1 MDLSHRYRHYQT
13 IRRGCYQDVL
23 ASAEFGWLSD
33 AGIVLEIASEGCI
46 QEVLRSWESD
56 INWEAVLRSSNDYQP
71 RHFDISAC
79 LGTELVGLAVGRVS
93 KGKNIVRIDKLERKK
108 SCLELKGVFAFLV
121 IQIASDYAVRL
132 GAKSVK
138 ITEPRAELVDYLER
152 RGVGVFHKGGPN
164 YPYDHIH
171 IAVDGK

>member
-1 MDLSHRYRHYQT
+1 MDLSNRYRHYQT

-33 AGIVLEIASEGCI
+33 AGIVLEIASKGCV
-46 QEVLRSWESD
+46 QEVVKSWESD

-71 RHFDISAC
+71 RNFDVSVY
-79 LGTELVGLAVGRVS
+79 LGSELVGLAVGRVS
-93 KGKNIVRIDKLERKK
+93 KGKNIVRIDKLERKR
-108 SCLELKGVFAFLV
+108 SCLELEGVFVFLV
-121 IQIASDYAVRL
+121 IQIAADYAGKL

-152 RGVGVFHKGGPN
+152 HGMGIFHKGGLN
-164 YPYDHIH
+164 YPYDHMH

>member
-1 MDLSHRYRHYQT
+1 MDLSARYKYYQT
-13 IRRGCYQDVL
+13 IRRGCYQNVL
-23 ASAEFGWLSD
+23 ASAEFGWLRD
-33 AGIVLEIASEGCI
+33 AGIVLEIASKGCI
-46 QEVLRSWESD
+46 QKVVKSWESD

-71 RHFDISAC
+71 RNFDVSAY

-108 SCLELKGVFAFLV
+108 SCRELEGIFALLV

-132 GAKSVK
+132 GASSVR

-152 RGVGVFHKGGPN
+152 HGIGIFRKGGPN
-164 YPYDHIH
+164 YPYDHVNV
-171 IAVDGK
+171 AVNGE